1 MSGIKKRILA
11 VDDAPEN
18 LQFIVALL
26 KDKYSVVVA
35 TSGQKA
41 LDIAKNSKPDL
52 ILLDI
57 IMPQM
62 DGYEVC
68 RLLKSDLDTS
78 SIPVVFVTSKNDA
91 FDDAIGYSVGASA
104 YIVKP
109 IEPDVLRAT
118 VEAYLGE

>member
-1 MSGIKKRILA
+1 MSKAKKRVLV
-11 VDDAPEN
+11 VDDTPEN
-18 LQFIVALL
+18 LQFLVVLL
-26 KDKYSVVVA
+26 KDKYAVVAA

-41 LDIAKNSKPDL
+41 IEIAKNSKPDL

-68 RLLKSDLDTS
+68 RLLKSEPVTS

-91 FDDAIGYSVGASA
+91 FDDTIGYSVGASE
-104 YIVKP
+104 YLTKP
-109 IEPDVLRAT
+109 IEPDLLIAT
-118 VEAYLGE
+118 VEAYLG

>member
-11 VDDAPEN
+11 VDDTPEN

-26 KDKYSVVVA
+26 KDKYAVVAA

-68 RLLKSDLDTS
+68 RLLKSDLETS
-78 SIPVVFVTSKNDA
+78 AIPIIFVTSKNEQ

-104 YIVKP
+104 YIGKP
-109 IEPDVLRAT
+109 IEPDILCAT